1 MSPPED
7 RDEDDAFLMEA
18 VRRTVDGDVE
28 AFAAIV
34 QACQRDV
41 AADLSRRLP
50 PQDVQDVAQ
59 DAFVRAFRALPSF
72 RGDAPL
78 RIWVLRIA
86 RRAAMDFWRKRY
98 RRRDRPFADLDES
111 AMEHAERERQTRLA
125 QERTDRNAQEDAREW
140 LQAALLR
147 LSPDD
152 RAVVTLVELEDRTME
167 EAARKLGCGLSAVK
181 VRAFRARRRLKTVLE
196 EMQAKKREAT

>member
-1 MSPPED
+1 MSPPEN

>member
-1 MSPPED
+1 MSPPEN

-147 LSPDD
+147 LSPED